1 MPGRTPV
8 NVERIRELLA
18 QGMTPKA
25 IAERLG
31 CSKSS
36 VWTVAKGVAK

>member
-1 MPGRTPV
+1 MPGRPPV
-8 NVERIRELLA
+8 DADRIRELLA
-18 QGMTPKA
+18 QGMTAKA